1 MLKSCL
7 KEKSNVRQYF
17 IMIEPGLQQEINS
30 VMTEARNSRL
40 EFVTVEHLLMA
51 LLNMDEVVVF
61 LRAKRVNVDEL
72 RAELEQY
79 IVSHTPLI
87 SQDAEIDI
95 VPTVGF
101 QRVLQRS
108 VYQAQSAQR
117 NSVNA
122 MNVFV
127 SIFSEKESHAVYMLK
142 LNNLSRLDVME
153 GIASDPAEPLLEELK
168 VKTDDKKKKPSSLE
182 TFTTNLC
189 EKAKQGKIDPLLG
202 REEEVLRMVQILS
215 RRRKNNP
222 LLVGQAGVGK
232 TAIAQGLA
240 KKIVDGKVPE
250 VLQDATIYQLDVG
263 VLIAGTKY
271 RGDFEKRL
279 KSVLTDLEKK
289 PNTIL
294 FIDEIHTLIGAGS
307 VSGGSLDASNLLK
320 PALADG
326 TLKCIGSTTYDEFRK
341 VFEKDHALTRRFQKI
356 DVEEPSVEDTIKI
369 LHGLKKYY
377 QEHHKVKYSSAALTS
392 AAELTHRHIGDR
404 RLPDKA
410 IDVIDEVGALQQI
423 MPKSK
428 RKVNIGVA
436 DIENIVAKLAR
447 IPSRQVS
454 SDDKL
459 QLRNL
464 EEELSLGVFGQ
475 GDAVN
480 SLSTSI
486 KLSRSGLAAEDKPM
500 GSFLFAGP
508 TGVGKTEICKQLAR
522 IMGVKL
528 LRFDMSEYME
538 RHSIS
543 KLIGSPPGYIGYD
556 EGGLLTEAVN
566 SNPYAVLLLDEI
578 EKAHP
583 DIFNLLLQVMDH
595 GMLTDSNGREVS
607 FRNVILVM
615 TSNVGAHSVQR
626 ASIGFNEQDH
636 SLDYEGELKK
646 IFTPE
651 FRNRLSEIIYFNS
664 LSEEVVVFVVNK
676 FLFELE
682 DTLESQNVSL
692 SVSDAARK
700 WFATNGYDAQM
711 GARPMARL
719 IEKEIRKPLADE
731 LLFGKLTNGG
741 TVKVGVKKDK
751 ITLAIS

>member
-1 MLKSCL
+1 
-7 KEKSNVRQYF
+7 
-17 IMIEPGLQQEINS
+17 MIEQGLQQEINM
-30 VMTEARNSRL
+30 VMTEARNRRL
-40 EFVTVEHLLMA
+40 EFVTVEHLLLA
-51 LLNMDEVVVF
+51 LLNMDEVIAF
-61 LRAKRVNVDEL
+61 LRGKRVNIDEL

-79 IVSHTPLI
+79 IDSHTPII
-87 SQDAEIDI
+87 SEDAEIDI

-108 VYQAQSAQR
+108 VYQAQSAQK

-142 LNNLSRLDVME
+142 LNNISRLDVME
-153 GIASDPAEPLLEELK
+153 GISSQLADSPAEETKK
-168 VKTDDKKKKPSSLE
+168 VDGEKSTKPSSLDS
-182 TFTTNLC
+182 FTSNLC
-189 EKAKQGKIDPLLG
+189 EKARLGEIDPLLG
-202 REEEVLRMVQILS
+202 REEEVLRTVQVLS

-222 LLVGQAGVGK
+222 LFVGQAGVGK

-240 KKIVDGKVPE
+240 KRIVDGQVPD
-250 VLQDATIYQLDVG
+250 VLKKTTIYSLDVG

-279 KSVLTDLEKK
+279 KSVLTDLEKDK
-289 PNTIL
+289 NAVL

-326 TLKCIGSTTYDEFRK
+326 SLKCIGSTTYEEFRK
-341 VFEKDHALTRRFQKI
+341 VFEKDHALARRFQKI
-356 DVEEPSVEDTIKI
+356 DIEEPSVEDTIKI

-377 QEHHKVKYSSAALTS
+377 QSHHKVKFSSAALAS
-392 AAELTHRHIGDR
+392 AAELTHRHMGDR

-410 IDVIDEVGALQQI
+410 IDVMDEVGALQQI

-428 RKVNIGVA
+428 RKINIGVS

-447 IPSRQVS
+447 IPSKQVT
-454 SDDKL
+454 SDDKS
-459 QLRNL
+459 QLKNL
-464 EEELSLGVFGQ
+464 ENDLKLGVFGQ
-475 GDAVN
+475 DSAVD
-480 SLSTSI
+480 SLSTAI
-486 KLSRSGLAAEDKPM
+486 KLSRSGLSPTEQPM

-508 TGVGKTEICKQLAR
+508 TGVGKTEICKQLSR

-543 KLIGSPPGYIGYD
+543 KLIGSPPGYVGYD

-595 GMLTDSNGREVS
+595 GILTDANGREVD

-636 SLDYEGELKK
+636 TLDYEGELKK
-646 IFTPE
+646 TFTPE

-664 LSEEVVVFVVNK
+664 LSEEVVVYVVNK
-676 FLFELE
+676 FIFELE
-682 DTLESQNVSL
+682 DVLEQKNVSL
-692 SVSDAARK
+692 IVSESARK
-700 WFATNGYDAQM
+700 WFAENGYDSKM
-711 GARPMARL
+711 GARPMFRL

-731 LLFGKLTNGG
+731 LLFGKLSTGG

-751 ITLAIS
+751 ITLNIS

>member
-1 MLKSCL
+1 
-7 KEKSNVRQYF
+7 
-17 IMIEPGLQQEINS
+17 MIEQGLQQEINL
-30 VMTEARNSRL
+30 VMTEARNRRL
-40 EFVTVEHLLMA
+40 EFVTVEHLLLA
-51 LLNMDEVVVF
+51 LLNMDEVVSF
-61 LRAKRVNVDEL
+61 LRGKRINIDEL

-79 IVSHTPLI
+79 IDSHTPVI
-87 SQDAEIDI
+87 SEDAEIDI

-108 VYQAQSAQR
+108 VYQAQSAQK

-142 LNNLSRLDVME
+142 LNNISRLDVME
-153 GIASDPAEPLLEELK
+153 GISSQLADTPVEETKK
-168 VKTDDKKKKPSSLE
+168 VGTDKQAKPSSLE
-182 TFTTNLC
+182 SFTTNLC
-189 EKAKQGKIDPLLG
+189 EKARLGEIDPLLG
-202 REEEVLRMVQILS
+202 REEEVLRTVQVLS

-240 KKIVDGKVPE
+240 KKIVDGKVPD
-250 VLQDATIYQLDVG
+250 VLKDTTIYSLDVG

-279 KSVLTDLEKK
+279 KSVLLDLEENK
-289 PNTIL
+289 NSIL
-294 FIDEIHTLIGAGS
+294 FIDEVHTLIGAGS
-307 VSGGSLDASNLLK
+307 VSGGSLDASNILK

-326 TLKCIGSTTYDEFRK
+326 TLKCIGSTTYEEFRK
-341 VFEKDHALTRRFQKI
+341 VFEKDHALARRFQKI
-356 DVEEPSVEDTIKI
+356 DIEEPSVEDTIKI

-377 QEHHKVKYSSAALTS
+377 QTHHNVKFSSAALAS

-428 RKVNIGVA
+428 RKINIGVT

-447 IPSRQVS
+447 IPSRQVN
-454 SDDKL
+454 SDDKS
-459 QLRNL
+459 QLKNL
-464 EEELSLGVFGQ
+464 EEELKLGVFGQ
-475 GDAVN
+475 NSAVE
-480 SLSTSI
+480 SLSSAI
-486 KLSRSGLAAEDKPM
+486 KLDRSGLSPIEQPM

-508 TGVGKTEICKQLAR
+508 TGVGKTEICKQLSR

-543 KLIGSPPGYIGYD
+543 KLIGSPPGYVGYD

-566 SNPYAVLLLDEI
+566 CNPYAVLLLDEI

-583 DIFNLLLQVMDH
+583 DIFNLLLQVMDY
-595 GMLTDSNGREVS
+595 GILTDANGREVD

-646 IFTPE
+646 TFTPE

-664 LSEEVVVFVVNK
+664 LSEEVVVYVVNK

-682 DTLESQNVSL
+682 EVLEQKNVSL
-692 SVSDAARK
+692 IISDTARK
-700 WFATNGYDAQM
+700 WFAKNGYDSKM
-711 GARPMARL
+711 GARPMERL
-719 IEKEIRKPLADE
+719 IEREIRKPLADE
-731 LLFGKLTNGG
+731 LLFGKLSEGG
-741 TVKVGVKKDK
+741 TVKVGVNKDK
-751 ITLAIS
+751 LSIEIS

>member
-1 MLKSCL
+1 
-7 KEKSNVRQYF
+7 
-17 IMIEPGLQQEINS
+17 MIEQGLQQEINL
-30 VMTEARNSRL
+30 VMTEARNRRL
-40 EFVTVEHLLMA
+40 EFVTVEHLLIA
-51 LLNMDEVVVF
+51 LLNMDEVVTF
-61 LRAKRVNVDEL
+61 LRGKRINIDEL

-79 IVSHTPLI
+79 IDSHTPII
-87 SQDAEIDI
+87 SEDAEIDI

-108 VYQAQSAQR
+108 VYQAQSAQK

-142 LNNLSRLDVME
+142 LNNISRLDVME
-153 GIASDPAEPLLEELK
+153 GISSQLADAPVEEIKK
-168 VKTDDKKKKPSSLE
+168 VGSEKQTKPSSLE
-182 TFTTNLC
+182 SFTTNLC
-189 EKAKQGKIDPLLG
+189 EKARLGEIDPLLG
-202 REEEVLRMVQILS
+202 REEEVLRTVQILS

-240 KKIVDGKVPE
+240 KKIVDGKVPD
-250 VLQDATIYQLDVG
+250 VLKDTTIYSLDVG

-279 KSVLTDLEKK
+279 KSVLVDLEENK
-289 PNTIL
+289 NSIL
-294 FIDEIHTLIGAGS
+294 FIDEVHTLIGAGS
-307 VSGGSLDASNLLK
+307 VSGGSLDASNILK

-326 TLKCIGSTTYDEFRK
+326 TLKCIGSTTYEEFRK
-341 VFEKDHALTRRFQKI
+341 VFEKDHALARRFQKI
-356 DVEEPSVEDTIKI
+356 DIDEPSVEDTIKI

-377 QEHHKVKYSSAALTS
+377 QTHHNVKYSAAALAS

-410 IDVIDEVGALQQI
+410 IDVMDEVGALQQI
-423 MPKSK
+423 LPKSK
-428 RKVNIGVA
+428 RKINIGVA

-447 IPSRQVS
+447 IPSRQIN
-454 SDDKL
+454 SDDKS
-459 QLRNL
+459 QLKNL
-464 EEELSLGVFGQ
+464 EEELKLGVFGQ
-475 GDAVN
+475 DSAVE
-480 SLSTSI
+480 SLASAI
-486 KLSRSGLAAEDKPM
+486 KLARSGLSPIEQPM

-508 TGVGKTEICKQLAR
+508 TGVGKTEICKQLSR

-543 KLIGSPPGYIGYD
+543 KLIGSPPGYVGYD
-556 EGGLLTEAVN
+556 EGGLLTESVN

-583 DIFNLLLQVMDH
+583 DIFNLLLQVMDY
-595 GMLTDSNGREVS
+595 GILTDANGREVD

-664 LSEEVVVFVVNK
+664 LTEEIVVYVVNK

-682 DTLESQNVSL
+682 DVLEQKNVSL
-692 SVSDAARK
+692 IISDAARK
-700 WFATNGYDAQM
+700 WFAKNGYDSKM
-711 GARPMARL
+711 GARPMVRL
-719 IEKEIRKPLADE
+719 IEKMVRKPLADE
-731 LLFGKLTNGG
+731 LLFGKLSEGG
-741 TVKVGVKKDK
+741 TVKVGVYKDK
-751 ITLAIS
+751 IALNIS

>member
-1 MLKSCL
+1 
-7 KEKSNVRQYF
+7 
-17 IMIEPGLQQEINS
+17 MIESGLQQEINF
-30 VMTEARNSRL
+30 VMTEARNRRL
-40 EFVTVEHLLMA
+40 EFVTVEHLLLA
-51 LLNMDEVVVF
+51 LLNIDEVATF
-61 LRAKRVNVDEL
+61 LLSKRVNIDEM
-72 RAELEQY
+72 RIELEEY
-79 IVSHTPLI
+79 IDTHTPII
-87 SQDAEIDI
+87 SQDSEIDI

-108 VYQAQSAQR
+108 VYQAQSAQK
-117 NSVNA
+117 NTVYA
-122 MNVFV
+122 MNVLV
-127 SIFSEKESHAVYMLK
+127 SIFAEKESHAVYLLK
-142 LNNLSRLDVME
+142 LNNISRLDVME
-153 GIASDPAEPLLEELK
+153 GLSLQAIEPVEEKQAET
-168 VKTDDKKKKPSSLE
+168 KTSGKKPKKSALE
-182 TFTTNLC
+182 SYAINLC
-189 EKAKQGKIDPLLG
+189 EKARQGKIDPLLG
-202 REEEVLRMVQILS
+202 REDEVVRTVQVLS

-222 LLVGQAGVGK
+222 LFVGQAGVGK
-232 TAIAQGLA
+232 TAIAEGIA
-240 KKIVDGKVPE
+240 KKIADGKVPN
-250 VLQDATIYQLDVG
+250 VLKESVIYALDIG

-279 KSVLTDLEKK
+279 KSVLTDIEKI
-289 PNTIL
+289 PNSIL

-326 TLKCIGSTTYDEFRK
+326 TLKCMGSTTYEEFRK

-356 DVEEPSVEDTIKI
+356 DIDEPSVDDTVKI

-377 QEHHKVKYSSAALTS
+377 QEHHKVKYSAAALNS
-392 AAELTHRHIGDR
+392 AVELSNRYITDR

-423 MPKSK
+423 QPKSK
-428 RKVNIGVA
+428 RKINIGVS
-436 DIENIVAKLAR
+436 DIENVVAKLAR
-447 IPSRQVS
+447 IPSRQIT
-454 SDDKL
+454 SDDKSL
-459 QLRNL
+459 LKNL
-464 EEELSLGVFGQ
+464 EHELKLGVFGQ
-475 GDAVN
+475 DDAVD
-480 SLSTSI
+480 SLSTAI
-486 KLSRSGLAAEDKPM
+486 KLSRSGLAQVDRPM
-500 GSFLFAGP
+500 GSFLFSGP

-543 KLIGSPPGYIGYD
+543 KLIGSPPGYVGYD

-583 DIFNLLLQVMDH
+583 DIYNLLLQVMDH
-595 GMLTDSNGREVS
+595 GTLTDANGREVD

-615 TSNVGAHSVQR
+615 TSNAGAHSVQR

-646 IFTPE
+646 AFSPE
-651 FRNRLSEIIYFNS
+651 FRNRLSETIYFNS
-664 LSEEVVVFVVNK
+664 LNEETIIFVVNK

-682 DTLESQNVSL
+682 EALESKNVSL
-692 SVSDAARK
+692 IVTDAARK
-700 WFATNGYDAQM
+700 WFAKNGYDIKM
-711 GARPMARL
+711 GARPMSRL

-731 LLFGKLTNGG
+731 LLFGKLVDGG
-741 TVKVGVKKDK
+741 TVKVGAKRGE
-751 ITLAIS
+751 ITLSVS

>member
-1 MLKSCL
+1 
-7 KEKSNVRQYF
+7 
-17 IMIEPGLQQEINS
+17 MIEQGLQQEINM
-30 VMTEARNSRL
+30 VMTEARNRRL
-40 EFVTVEHLLMA
+40 EFVTVEHLLLA
-51 LLNMDEVVVF
+51 LLNMDEVIAF
-61 LRAKRVNVDEL
+61 LRGKRVNIDEL

-79 IVSHTPLI
+79 IDSHTPII
-87 SQDAEIDI
+87 SEDAEIDI

-108 VYQAQSAQR
+108 VYQAQSAQK

-142 LNNLSRLDVME
+142 LNNISRLDVME
-153 GIASDPAEPLLEELK
+153 GISSQLADSPAEETKK
-168 VKTDDKKKKPSSLE
+168 VDGEKSTKPSSLDS
-182 TFTTNLC
+182 FTSNLC
-189 EKAKQGKIDPLLG
+189 EKARLGEIDPLLG
-202 REEEVLRMVQILS
+202 REEEVLRTVQVLS

-222 LLVGQAGVGK
+222 LFVGQAGVGK

-240 KKIVDGKVPE
+240 KRIVDGQVPD
-250 VLQDATIYQLDVG
+250 VLKKTTIYSLDVG

-279 KSVLTDLEKK
+279 KSVLTDLEKDK
-289 PNTIL
+289 NAVL
-294 FIDEIHTLIGAGS
+294 FIDDIHTLIGAGS

-326 TLKCIGSTTYDEFRK
+326 SLKCIGSTTYEEFRK
-341 VFEKDHALTRRFQKI
+341 VFEKDHALARRFQKI
-356 DVEEPSVEDTIKI
+356 DIEEPSVEDTIKI

-377 QEHHKVKYSSAALTS
+377 QSHHKVKFSSAALAS
-392 AAELTHRHIGDR
+392 AAELTHRHMGDR

-410 IDVIDEVGALQQI
+410 IDVMDEVGALQQI

-428 RKVNIGVA
+428 RKINIGVS

-447 IPSRQVS
+447 IPSKQVT
-454 SDDKL
+454 SDDKS
-459 QLRNL
+459 QLKNL
-464 EEELSLGVFGQ
+464 EKDLKLGVFGQ
-475 GDAVN
+475 DSAVD
-480 SLSTSI
+480 SLSTAI
-486 KLSRSGLAAEDKPM
+486 KLSRSGLSPTEQPM

-508 TGVGKTEICKQLAR
+508 TGVGKTEICKQLSR

-543 KLIGSPPGYIGYD
+543 KLIGSPPGYVGYD

-595 GMLTDSNGREVS
+595 GILTDANGREVD

-646 IFTPE
+646 TFTPE

-664 LSEEVVVFVVNK
+664 LSEEVVVYVVNK
-676 FLFELE
+676 FIFELE
-682 DTLESQNVSL
+682 DVLEQKNVSL
-692 SVSDAARK
+692 IVSESARK
-700 WFATNGYDAQM
+700 WFAENGYDSKM
-711 GARPMARL
+711 GARPMFRL

-731 LLFGKLTNGG
+731 LLFGKLSTGG

-751 ITLAIS
+751 IVLNIS

>member
-1 MLKSCL
+1 
-7 KEKSNVRQYF
+7 
-17 IMIEPGLQQEINS
+17 MIETGLQQEINF
-30 VMTEARNSRL
+30 VMTQARNNRL
-40 EFVTVEHLLMA
+40 EFVTVEHLLLA
-51 LLNMDEVVVF
+51 LLNIDEVVTF
-61 LRAKRVNVDEL
+61 LRNKRANVDEL
-72 RAELEQY
+72 RGELEEY
-79 IVSHTPLI
+79 IDSHTPLLA
-87 SQDAEIDI
+87 QDSDIDI

-108 VYQAQSAQR
+108 VYQAQSAQK
-117 NSVNA
+117 NTVYA
-122 MNVFV
+122 MNVLV
-127 SIFSEKESHAVYMLK
+127 SIFSEKESHAVYLLK
-142 LNNLSRLDVME
+142 LNSISRLDVME
-153 GIASDPAEPLLEELK
+153 GIATRAPESVEEAPRIESNN
-168 VKTDDKKKKPSSLE
+168 KKPKKSSLE
-182 TFTTNLC
+182 QYTINLC
-189 EKAKQGKIDPLLG
+189 DKAKAGKIDPLLG
-202 REEEVLRMVQILS
+202 REEEVTRTVQVLS

-222 LLVGQAGVGK
+222 LFVGQAGVGK
-232 TAIAQGLA
+232 TAIAEGIA
-240 KKIVDGKVPE
+240 KKIVDGKVPD
-250 VLQDATIYQLDVG
+250 VLKEASIYSLDIG

-279 KSVLTDLEKK
+279 KAVITDLEKI
-289 PNTIL
+289 PNSIL

-326 TLKCIGSTTYDEFRK
+326 SLKCMGSTTYEEYRR

-356 DVEEPSVEDTIKI
+356 DIDEPSVEDTVKI

-377 QEHHKVKYSSAALTS
+377 QDHHKVKYSAAALTS
-392 AAELTHRHIGDR
+392 AAELSHRYMADR

-423 MPKSK
+423 QPKSK
-428 RKVNIGVA
+428 RKINIGVG

-447 IPSRQVS
+447 IPSRQVTN
-454 SDDKL
+454 DDKSL
-459 QLRNL
+459 LRNL
-464 EEELSLGVFGQ
+464 EQELKLGVFGQ
-475 GDAVN
+475 DQAVE
-480 SLSTSI
+480 SLSTAI
-486 KLSRSGLAAEDKPM
+486 KLSRSGLAHEDKPM

-508 TGVGKTEICKQLAR
+508 TGVGKTEICKQLSR

-538 RHSIS
+538 RHSMS
-543 KLIGSPPGYIGYD
+543 KLIGSPPGYVGYD

-566 SNPYAVLLLDEI
+566 ANPYAVLLLDEV

-583 DIFNLLLQVMDH
+583 DIFNLLLQVMDN
-595 GMLTDSNGREVS
+595 GKLTDANGREID

-615 TSNVGAHSVQR
+615 TSNVGAQNVQR

-646 IFTPE
+646 TFTPE

-664 LSEEVVVFVVNK
+664 LNEETIVYVVNK

-682 DTLESQNVSL
+682 AALEDKDAAL
-692 SVSDAARK
+692 IVSDAARK
-700 WFATNGYDAQM
+700 WFAKNGYDAKM
-711 GARPMARL
+711 GARPMSRL

-731 LLFGKLTNGG
+731 LLFGKLVNGG
-741 TVKVGVKKDK
+741 TVKVCIKKDA
-751 ITLAIS
+751 ITLNIT

>member
-1 MLKSCL
+1 
-7 KEKSNVRQYF
+7 
-17 IMIEPGLQQEINS
+17 MIETGLQQEINF
-30 VMTEARNSRL
+30 VMTQARNNRL
-40 EFVTVEHLLMA
+40 EFVTVEHLLLA
-51 LLNMDEVVVF
+51 LLNIDEIVTF
-61 LRAKRVNVDEL
+61 LRNKRTDVDEL
-72 RAELEQY
+72 RGELEEY
-79 IVSHTPLI
+79 IDSHTPLLA
-87 SQDAEIDI
+87 QDSDLDI

-108 VYQAQSAQR
+108 VYQAQSAQK
-117 NSVNA
+117 NTVYA
-122 MNVFV
+122 MNVLV
-127 SIFSEKESHAVYMLK
+127 SIFSEKESHAVYLLK
-142 LNNLSRLDVME
+142 LNNISRLDVME
-153 GIASDPAEPLLEELK
+153 GIATRAPESIEETPRIESDS
-168 VKTDDKKKKPSSLE
+168 KKPKKSSLE
-182 TFTTNLC
+182 KYTINLC
-189 EKAKQGKIDPLLG
+189 EKAKAGKIDPLLG
-202 REEEVLRMVQILS
+202 REEEVTRTVQILS

-222 LLVGQAGVGK
+222 LFVGQAGVGK
-232 TAIAQGLA
+232 TAIAEGIA

-250 VLQDATIYQLDVG
+250 VLKEASIYSLDIG

-279 KSVLTDLEKK
+279 KAVITDLEKI
-289 PNTIL
+289 PHAIL

-326 TLKCIGSTTYDEFRK
+326 SLKCMGSTTYEEYRK

-356 DVEEPSVEDTIKI
+356 DIDEPSVEDTVKI

-377 QEHHKVKYSSAALTS
+377 QDHHKVKYSAAALTS
-392 AAELTHRHIGDR
+392 AAELSHRHMADR

-423 MPKSK
+423 QPKSK
-428 RKVNIGVA
+428 RKINISVG
-436 DIENIVAKLAR
+436 DIENIIAKLAR
-447 IPSRQVS
+447 IPSRQVTN
-454 SDDKL
+454 DDKSL
-459 QLRNL
+459 LKNL
-464 EEELSLGVFGQ
+464 EQELKLGVFGQ
-475 GDAVN
+475 DPAVE
-480 SLSTSI
+480 SLSTAI
-486 KLSRSGLAAEDKPM
+486 KLSRSGLAHEDKPM

-538 RHSIS
+538 RHSMS
-543 KLIGSPPGYIGYD
+543 KLIGSPPGYVGYD

-566 SNPYAVLLLDEI
+566 ANPYAVLLLDEV

-583 DIFNLLLQVMDH
+583 DIFNLLLQVMDN
-595 GMLTDSNGREVS
+595 GKLTDANGREID

-615 TSNVGAHSVQR
+615 TSNVGAQNVQR
-626 ASIGFNEQDH
+626 ASIGFSEQDH

-646 IFTPE
+646 TFTPE

-664 LSEEVVVFVVNK
+664 LNEETIVYVVNK

-682 DTLESQNVSL
+682 SALEDKKVSL
-692 SVSDAARK
+692 VVSDAARK
-700 WFATNGYDAQM
+700 WFAKNGYDAKM
-711 GARPMARL
+711 GARPMSRL

-731 LLFGKLTNGG
+731 LLFGKLVDGG
-741 TVKVGVKKDK
+741 TVKVGIKKDAV
-751 ITLAIS
+751 TLNIA

>member
-1 MLKSCL
+1 
-7 KEKSNVRQYF
+7 
-17 IMIEPGLQQEINS
+17 MIEQGLQQEINM
-30 VMTEARNSRL
+30 VMTEARNRRL
-40 EFVTVEHLLMA
+40 EFVTVEHLLLA
-51 LLNMDEVVVF
+51 LLNMDEVIAF
-61 LRAKRVNVDEL
+61 LRGKRVNIDEL

-79 IVSHTPLI
+79 IDSHTPII
-87 SQDAEIDI
+87 SEDAEIDI

-108 VYQAQSAQR
+108 VYQAQSAQK

-142 LNNLSRLDVME
+142 LNNISRLDVME
-153 GIASDPAEPLLEELK
+153 GISSQLADTPPEETKK
-168 VKTDDKKKKPSSLE
+168 VESEKSTKPSSLDS
-182 TFTTNLC
+182 FASNLC
-189 EKAKQGKIDPLLG
+189 EKARLGEIDPLLG
-202 REEEVLRMVQILS
+202 REEEVLRTVQVLS

-222 LLVGQAGVGK
+222 LFVGQAGVGK

-240 KKIVDGKVPE
+240 KRIVDGQVPD
-250 VLQDATIYQLDVG
+250 VLKETTIYSLDVG

-279 KSVLTDLEKK
+279 KSVLTDLEKDK
-289 PNTIL
+289 NAVL

-326 TLKCIGSTTYDEFRK
+326 TLKCIGSTTYEEYRK
-341 VFEKDHALTRRFQKI
+341 VFEKDHALARRFQKI
-356 DVEEPSVEDTIKI
+356 DIEEPSVEDTIKI

-377 QEHHKVKYSSAALTS
+377 QSHHKVKFSSAALAS
-392 AAELTHRHIGDR
+392 AAELTHRHMGDR

-410 IDVIDEVGALQQI
+410 IDVMDEVGALQQI

-428 RKVNIGVA
+428 RKINIGVS

-447 IPSRQVS
+447 IPSKQVN
-454 SDDKL
+454 SDDKSQL
-459 QLRNL
+459 QNL
-464 EEELSLGVFGQ
+464 EKDLKLGVFGQ
-475 GDAVN
+475 DSAVD
-480 SLSTSI
+480 SLSTAI
-486 KLSRSGLAAEDKPM
+486 KLSRSGLSPIGQPM

-508 TGVGKTEICKQLAR
+508 TGVGKTEICKQLSR

-543 KLIGSPPGYIGYD
+543 KLIGSPPGYVGYD

-595 GMLTDSNGREVS
+595 GMLTDANGREVD
-607 FRNVILVM
+607 FRNVILIM
-615 TSNVGAHSVQR
+615 TSNVGAQNVQR

-646 IFTPE
+646 TFTPE

-664 LSEEVVVFVVNK
+664 LSKDVVVYVVNK
-676 FLFELE
+676 FIFELE
-682 DTLESQNVSL
+682 DVLEQKNVSL
-692 SVSDAARK
+692 IVSDNARK
-700 WFATNGYDAQM
+700 WFAENGYDSKM
-711 GARPMARL
+711 GARPMIRL
-719 IEKEIRKPLADE
+719 IEKEVRKPLADE
-731 LLFGKLTNGG
+731 LLFGKLSQGG
-741 TVKVGVKKDK
+741 TVKVGTNKDK
-751 ITLAIS
+751 ITLNIS

>member
-1 MLKSCL
+1 
-7 KEKSNVRQYF
+7 
-17 IMIEPGLQQEINS
+17 MIEQGLQQEINM
-30 VMTEARNSRL
+30 VMTEARNRRL
-40 EFVTVEHLLMA
+40 EFVTVEHLLLA
-51 LLNMDEVVVF
+51 LLNMDEVIAF
-61 LRAKRVNVDEL
+61 LRGKRVNIDEL

-79 IVSHTPLI
+79 IDSHTPII
-87 SQDAEIDI
+87 SEDAEIDI

-108 VYQAQSAQR
+108 VYQAQSAQK

-142 LNNLSRLDVME
+142 LNNISRLDVME
-153 GIASDPAEPLLEELK
+153 GISSQLADSPAEETKK
-168 VKTDDKKKKPSSLE
+168 VDGEKSTKPSSLDS
-182 TFTTNLC
+182 FTSNLC
-189 EKAKQGKIDPLLG
+189 EKARLGEIDPLLG
-202 REEEVLRMVQILS
+202 REEEVLRTVQVLS

-222 LLVGQAGVGK
+222 LFVGQAGVGK

-240 KKIVDGKVPE
+240 KRIVDGQVPD
-250 VLQDATIYQLDVG
+250 VLKKTTIYSLDVG

-279 KSVLTDLEKK
+279 KSVLTDLEKDK
-289 PNTIL
+289 NAVL

-326 TLKCIGSTTYDEFRK
+326 SLKCIGSTTYEEFRK
-341 VFEKDHALTRRFQKI
+341 VFEKDHALARRFQKI
-356 DVEEPSVEDTIKI
+356 DIEEPSVEDTIKI

-377 QEHHKVKYSSAALTS
+377 QSHHKVKFSSAALAS
-392 AAELTHRHIGDR
+392 AAELTHRHMGDR

-410 IDVIDEVGALQQI
+410 IDVMDEVGALQQI

-428 RKVNIGVA
+428 RKINIGVS

-447 IPSRQVS
+447 IPSKQVT
-454 SDDKL
+454 SDDKS
-459 QLRNL
+459 QLKNL
-464 EEELSLGVFGQ
+464 ENDLKLGVFGQ
-475 GDAVN
+475 DSAVD
-480 SLSTSI
+480 SLSTAI
-486 KLSRSGLAAEDKPM
+486 KLSRSGLSPTEQPM

-508 TGVGKTEICKQLAR
+508 TGVGKTEICKQLSR

-543 KLIGSPPGYIGYD
+543 KLIGSPPGYVGYD

-595 GMLTDSNGREVS
+595 GILTDANGREVD

-636 SLDYEGELKK
+636 TLDYEGELKK
-646 IFTPE
+646 TFTPE

-664 LSEEVVVFVVNK
+664 LSEEVVVYVVNK
-676 FLFELE
+676 FIFELE
-682 DTLESQNVSL
+682 DVLEQKNVSL
-692 SVSDAARK
+692 IVSESARK
-700 WFATNGYDAQM
+700 WFAENGYDSKM
-711 GARPMARL
+711 GARPMFRL

-731 LLFGKLTNGG
+731 LLFGKLSTGG
-741 TVKVGVKKDK
+741 TVKVGVQKDK
-751 ITLAIS
+751 ITLNIS

>member
-1 MLKSCL
+1 
-7 KEKSNVRQYF
+7 
-17 IMIEPGLQQEINS
+17 MIEQGLQQEINM
-30 VMTEARNSRL
+30 VMTEARNRRL
-40 EFVTVEHLLMA
+40 EFVTVEHLLLA
-51 LLNMDEVVVF
+51 LLNMDEVISF
-61 LRAKRVNVDEL
+61 LRGKRVNIDEL

-79 IVSHTPLI
+79 IDSHTPII
-87 SQDAEIDI
+87 SEDAEIDI

-108 VYQAQSAQR
+108 VYQAQSAQK

-142 LNNLSRLDVME
+142 LNNISRLDVME
-153 GIASDPAEPLLEELK
+153 GISSQLADTQPEETKK
-168 VKTDDKKKKPSSLE
+168 VESEKSTKPTSLE
-182 TFTTNLC
+182 SFTSNLC
-189 EKAKQGKIDPLLG
+189 EKARLGEIDPLLG
-202 REEEVLRMVQILS
+202 REEEVLRTVQVLS

-222 LLVGQAGVGK
+222 LFVGQAGVGK

-240 KKIVDGKVPE
+240 KRIVDGQVPD
-250 VLQDATIYQLDVG
+250 VLKKTTIYSLDVG

-279 KSVLTDLEKK
+279 KSVLTDLEKDK
-289 PNTIL
+289 NAVL

-326 TLKCIGSTTYDEFRK
+326 TLKCIGSTTYEEYRK
-341 VFEKDHALTRRFQKI
+341 VFEKDHALARRFQKI
-356 DVEEPSVEDTIKI
+356 DIEEPSVEDTIKI

-377 QEHHKVKYSSAALTS
+377 QSHHKVKFSSAALAS
-392 AAELTHRHIGDR
+392 AAELTHRHMGDR

-410 IDVIDEVGALQQI
+410 IDVMDEVGALQQI
-423 MPKSK
+423 LPKSK
-428 RKVNIGVA
+428 RKINIGVS

-447 IPSRQVS
+447 IPSRQVNS
-454 SDDKL
+454 NDKSQL
-459 QLRNL
+459 QNL
-464 EEELSLGVFGQ
+464 EKDLKLGVFGQ
-475 GDAVN
+475 DSAVD
-480 SLSTSI
+480 SLSTAI
-486 KLSRSGLAAEDKPM
+486 KLSRSGLSPVGQPM

-508 TGVGKTEICKQLAR
+508 TGVGKTEICKQLSR

-543 KLIGSPPGYIGYD
+543 KLIGSPPGYVGYD

-595 GMLTDSNGREVS
+595 GMLTDANGREVD

-615 TSNVGAHSVQR
+615 TSNVGAQNVQR

-646 IFTPE
+646 TFTPE

-664 LSEEVVVFVVNK
+664 LSEDIVVYVVNK
-676 FLFELE
+676 FIFELE
-682 DTLESQNVSL
+682 DVLEQKHVSL
-692 SVSDAARK
+692 IVSDNARK
-700 WFATNGYDAQM
+700 WFAENGYDSKM
-711 GARPMARL
+711 GARPMIRL

-731 LLFGKLTNGG
+731 LLFGKLSQGG
-741 TVKVGVKKDK
+741 TVKVNVNKDK
-751 ITLAIS
+751 ITLNIS

>member
-1 MLKSCL
+1 
-7 KEKSNVRQYF
+7 
-17 IMIEPGLQQEINS
+17 MIEQGLQQEINL
-30 VMTEARNSRL
+30 VMTEARNRRL
-40 EFVTVEHLLMA
+40 EFVTVEHLLLA
-51 LLNMDEVVVF
+51 LLNMDEVVSF
-61 LRAKRVNVDEL
+61 LRGKRVNIDEL
-72 RAELEQY
+72 QAELEQY
-79 IVSHTPLI
+79 IDSHTPII
-87 SQDAEIDI
+87 SEDAEIDI

-108 VYQAQSAQR
+108 VYQAQSAQK

-142 LNNLSRLDVME
+142 LNNISRLDVME
-153 GIASDPAEPLLEELK
+153 GISSQLADAPVEETKKVGSDK
-168 VKTDDKKKKPSSLE
+168 QTKPSSLE
-182 TFTTNLC
+182 SFTTNLC
-189 EKAKQGKIDPLLG
+189 EKARLGEIDPLLG
-202 REEEVLRMVQILS
+202 REEEVLRTVQVLS

-240 KKIVDGKVPE
+240 KKIVDGKVPD
-250 VLQDATIYQLDVG
+250 VLKDTTIYSLDVG

-279 KSVLTDLEKK
+279 KSVLVDLEENK
-289 PNTIL
+289 NSIL
-294 FIDEIHTLIGAGS
+294 FIDEVHTLIGAGS
-307 VSGGSLDASNLLK
+307 VSGGSLDASNILK

-326 TLKCIGSTTYDEFRK
+326 TLKCIGSTTYEEFRK
-341 VFEKDHALTRRFQKI
+341 VFEKDHALARRFQKI
-356 DVEEPSVEDTIKI
+356 DIEEPSVEDTIKI

-377 QEHHKVKYSSAALTS
+377 QTHHNVKFSSAALAS

-423 MPKSK
+423 LPKSK
-428 RKVNIGVA
+428 RKINIGVA

-447 IPSRQVS
+447 IPSRQVN
-454 SDDKL
+454 SDDKS
-459 QLRNL
+459 QLKNL
-464 EEELSLGVFGQ
+464 EEELKLGVFGQ
-475 GDAVN
+475 DSAVE
-480 SLSTSI
+480 SLSSAI
-486 KLSRSGLAAEDKPM
+486 KLARSGLSPVEQPM

-508 TGVGKTEICKQLAR
+508 TGVGKTEICKQLSR

-543 KLIGSPPGYIGYD
+543 KLIGSPPGYVGYD
-556 EGGLLTEAVN
+556 EGGLITEAVN
-566 SNPYAVLLLDEI
+566 SNPYAVVLLDEI

-583 DIFNLLLQVMDH
+583 DIFNLLLQVMDY
-595 GMLTDSNGREVS
+595 GMLTDANGREVD

-615 TSNVGAHSVQR
+615 TSNVGAQSVQR

-664 LSEEVVVFVVNK
+664 LSEEVVVHVLNK

-682 DTLESQNVSL
+682 DVLEQKNVSL
-692 SVSDAARK
+692 IVSDAARK
-700 WFATNGYDAQM
+700 WFAKHGYDSKM
-711 GARPMARL
+711 GARPMSRL

-731 LLFGKLTNGG
+731 LLFGQLSESG
-741 TVKVGVKKDK
+741 TVRVGVNKDK
-751 ITLAIS
+751 IAITIS

>member
-1 MLKSCL
+1 
-7 KEKSNVRQYF
+7 
-17 IMIEPGLQQEINS
+17 MIEPGLQQEINL

-40 EFVTVEHLLMA
+40 EFVTVEHLLLA
-51 LLNMDEVVVF
+51 LLNMEDVMLF
-61 LRAKRVNVDEL
+61 LRGKRVNVDEL

-87 SQDAEIDI
+87 SEDAEIDI

-153 GIASDPAEPLLEELK
+153 GIASEATEPLLEEST
-168 VKTDDKKKKPSSLE
+168 VKTTEKQKKPSSLE

-240 KKIVDGKVPE
+240 KRIVDGKVPE
-250 VLQDATIYQLDVG
+250 VLHDATIYSLDVG

-356 DVEEPSVEDTIKI
+356 DVDEPSVEDTIKI

-377 QEHHKVKYSSAALTS
+377 QEHHKVKYSAASLVS

-410 IDVIDEVGALQQI
+410 IDVIDEVGALQQVL
-423 MPKSK
+423 PKSK

-459 QLRNL
+459 QLKNL
-464 EEELSLGVFGQ
+464 EEELKLGVFGQ
-475 GDAVN
+475 EDAVN

-543 KLIGSPPGYIGYD
+543 KLIGSPPGYVGYD

-595 GMLTDSNGREVS
+595 GMLTDANGREVD

-692 SVSDAARK
+692 VISDAARK

-731 LLFGKLTNGG
+731 LLFGKLIDGG
-741 TVKVGVKKDK
+741 SVKVGVKKDK

>member
-1 MLKSCL
+1 
-7 KEKSNVRQYF
+7 
-17 IMIEPGLQQEINS
+17 MIEQGLQQEINM
-30 VMTEARNSRL
+30 VMTEARNRRL
-40 EFVTVEHLLMA
+40 EFVTVEHLLLA
-51 LLNMDEVVVF
+51 LLNMDEVISF
-61 LRAKRVNVDEL
+61 LRGKRVNIDEL

-79 IVSHTPLI
+79 IDSHTPII
-87 SQDAEIDI
+87 SEDAEIDI

-108 VYQAQSAQR
+108 VYQAQSAQK

-142 LNNLSRLDVME
+142 LNNISRLDVME
-153 GIASDPAEPLLEELK
+153 GISSQLADTPPEETKK
-168 VKTDDKKKKPSSLE
+168 VESEKSTKPSSLE
-182 TFTTNLC
+182 SFTSNLC
-189 EKAKQGKIDPLLG
+189 EKARLGEIDPLLG
-202 REEEVLRMVQILS
+202 REEEVLRTVQVLS

-222 LLVGQAGVGK
+222 LFVGQAGVGK

-240 KKIVDGKVPE
+240 KRIVDGQVPD
-250 VLQDATIYQLDVG
+250 VLKKTTIYSLDVG

-279 KSVLTDLEKK
+279 KSVLTDLEEDK
-289 PNTIL
+289 NAVL

-326 TLKCIGSTTYDEFRK
+326 TLKCIGSTTYEEYRK
-341 VFEKDHALTRRFQKI
+341 VFEKDHALARRFQKI
-356 DVEEPSVEDTIKI
+356 DIEEPSVEDTIKI

-377 QEHHKVKYSSAALTS
+377 QSHHKVKFSSAALAS
-392 AAELTHRHIGDR
+392 AAELTHRHMGDR

-410 IDVIDEVGALQQI
+410 IDVMDEVGALQQI

-428 RKVNIGVA
+428 RKINIGVS

-447 IPSRQVS
+447 IPSRQVNS
-454 SDDKL
+454 NDKSQL
-459 QLRNL
+459 QSL
-464 EEELSLGVFGQ
+464 EKDLKLGVFGQ
-475 GDAVN
+475 DNAVD
-480 SLSTSI
+480 SLSTAI
-486 KLSRSGLAAEDKPM
+486 KLSRSGLSPVEQPM

-508 TGVGKTEICKQLAR
+508 TGVGKTEICKQLSR

-543 KLIGSPPGYIGYD
+543 KLIGSPPGYVGYD

-595 GMLTDSNGREVS
+595 GMLTDANGREVD

-615 TSNVGAHSVQR
+615 TSNVGAQNVQR

-646 IFTPE
+646 TFTPE

-664 LSEEVVVFVVNK
+664 LSEDVVVYVVNK
-676 FLFELE
+676 FIFELE
-682 DTLESQNVSL
+682 DILEQKNVSL
-692 SVSDAARK
+692 IVSDNARK
-700 WFATNGYDAQM
+700 WFAENGYDSKM
-711 GARPMARL
+711 GARPMIRL

-731 LLFGKLTNGG
+731 LLFGKLSQGG
-741 TVKVGVKKDK
+741 TVKVNVNKDK
-751 ITLAIS
+751 ITLNIS

>member
-1 MLKSCL
+1 
-7 KEKSNVRQYF
+7 
-17 IMIEPGLQQEINS
+17 MIEQGLQQEINM
-30 VMTEARNSRL
+30 VMTEARNRRL
-40 EFVTVEHLLMA
+40 EFVTVEHLLLA
-51 LLNMDEVVVF
+51 LLNMDEVIAF
-61 LRAKRVNVDEL
+61 LRGKRVNIDEL
-72 RAELEQY
+72 RAELDQY
-79 IVSHTPLI
+79 IDSHTPII
-87 SQDAEIDI
+87 SEDAEIDI

-108 VYQAQSAQR
+108 VYQAQSAQK

-142 LNNLSRLDVME
+142 LNNISRLDVME
-153 GIASDPAEPLLEELK
+153 GISSLLADNPAEETKK
-168 VKTDDKKKKPSSLE
+168 VEVNKQAKPSSLE
-182 TFTTNLC
+182 SFTTNLC
-189 EKAKQGKIDPLLG
+189 EKARLGEIDPLLG
-202 REEEVLRMVQILS
+202 REEEVLRTVQILS

-240 KKIVDGKVPE
+240 KRIVDGQVPE
-250 VLQDATIYQLDVG
+250 ILKNTTIYSLDVG

-279 KSVLTDLEKK
+279 KSVLTDLEKDK
-289 PNTIL
+289 NSVL

-326 TLKCIGSTTYDEFRK
+326 SLKCIGSTTYDEYRK
-341 VFEKDHALTRRFQKI
+341 IFEKDHALTRRFQKVDI
-356 DVEEPSVEDTIKI
+356 EEPSVEDTIKI

-377 QEHHKVKYSSAALTS
+377 QSHHKVKYSAASLVS

-423 MPKSK
+423 LPKSK
-428 RKVNIGVA
+428 RKVNIGVP

-447 IPSRQVS
+447 IPSRQVT
-454 SDDKL
+454 SDDKSL
-459 QLRNL
+459 LKNL
-464 EEELSLGVFGQ
+464 ESDLKLGVFGQ
-475 GDAVN
+475 DNAVE
-480 SLSTSI
+480 SLATAI
-486 KLSRSGLAAEDKPM
+486 KLSRSGLSPVEQPM

-508 TGVGKTEICKQLAR
+508 TGVGKTEICKQLSR

-538 RHSIS
+538 RHAIS
-543 KLIGSPPGYIGYD
+543 KLIGSPPGYVGYD

-583 DIFNLLLQVMDH
+583 DIFNILLQVMDH
-595 GMLTDSNGREVS
+595 GKLTDANGREVDFS
-607 FRNVILVM
+607 NVILVM
-615 TSNVGAHSVQR
+615 TSNVGAQNVQR

-651 FRNRLSEIIYFNS
+651 FRNRLSEIIYFNK
-664 LSEEVVVFVVNK
+664 LNEEIVVYVVNK

-682 DTLESQNVSL
+682 DVLEKKNVSL
-692 SVSDAARK
+692 IVSDAARK
-700 WFATNGYDAQM
+700 WFAENGYDSMM
-711 GARPMARL
+711 GARPMMRL
-719 IEKEIRKPLADE
+719 IEREVRKPLADE
-731 LLFGKLTNGG
+731 LLFGKLSSGG
-741 TVKVGVKKDK
+741 TVKVGVSKDK
-751 ITLAIS
+751 IALTIS

>member
-1 MLKSCL
+1 
-7 KEKSNVRQYF
+7 
-17 IMIEPGLQQEINS
+17 MIESGLQHEINF
-30 VMTEARNSRL
+30 VMTQARNNRL
-40 EFVTVEHLLMA
+40 EFVTVEHLLLA
-51 LLNMDEVVVF
+51 LLNIDEVVTF
-61 LRAKRVNVDEL
+61 LRTKRVNIDEMRDEL
-72 RAELEQY
+72 EEY
-79 IVSHTPLI
+79 IDSHTPLI
-87 SQDAEIDI
+87 PQDSEVDI
-95 VPTVGF
+95 APTVGF

-108 VYQAQSAQR
+108 VYQAQSAQKTT
-117 NSVNA
+117 VYA
-122 MNVFV
+122 MNVLV
-127 SIFSEKESHAVYMLK
+127 SIFAEKESHAVYLLK
-142 LNNLSRLDVME
+142 LNNVSRLDVME
-153 GIASDPAEPLLEELK
+153 GISTQTPETIEENPRIESDTKKSKKSALEAY
-168 VKTDDKKKKPSSLE
+168 TI
-182 TFTTNLC
+182 NLC
-189 EKAKQGKIDPLLG
+189 EKARDGKIDPLLG
-202 REEEVLRMVQILS
+202 REEEVTRTVQILS

-222 LLVGQAGVGK
+222 LFVGQAGVGK
-232 TAIAQGLA
+232 TAIAEGIA

-250 VLQDATIYQLDVG
+250 VLKDASIYSLDIG

-279 KSVLTDLEKK
+279 KAVITDLEKI
-289 PNTIL
+289 PHAIL

-326 TLKCIGSTTYDEFRK
+326 TLKCMGSTTYEEYRK

-356 DVEEPSVEDTIKI
+356 DVDEPSVADTIKI

-377 QEHHKVKYSSAALTS
+377 QDHHKVKYSAAALTS
-392 AAELTHRHIGDR
+392 AVELSHRYMTDR

-410 IDVIDEVGALQQI
+410 IDVIDEVGALQQTR
-423 MPKSK
+423 PKSK
-428 RKVNIGVA
+428 RKININVA
-436 DIENIVAKLAR
+436 DIENMIAKLAR
-447 IPSRQVS
+447 IPSRQVTN
-454 SDDKL
+454 DDKSL
-459 QLRNL
+459 LKNL
-464 EEELSLGVFGQ
+464 EQELKLGVFGQ
-475 GDAVN
+475 DDAVE

-486 KLSRSGLAAEDKPM
+486 KLSRSGLGQIDKPM
-500 GSFLFAGP
+500 GAFLFAGP

-543 KLIGSPPGYIGYD
+543 KLIGSPPGYVGYD

-566 SNPYAVLLLDEI
+566 SSPYAVLLLDEI

-595 GMLTDSNGREVS
+595 GTLTDANGREVD

-615 TSNVGAHSVQR
+615 TSNVGAQSVQR
-626 ASIGFNEQDH
+626 ASIGFSEQDH

-646 IFTPE
+646 SFTPE

-664 LSEEVVVFVVNK
+664 LNEETIVYVVNK

-682 DTLESQNVSL
+682 DALEAKNVSL
-692 SVSDAARK
+692 ITSDVARK
-700 WFATNGYDAQM
+700 WFAKNGYDAKM

-731 LLFGKLTNGG
+731 LLFGKLINGG
-741 TVKVGVKKDK
+741 TVKVGIKKDK
-751 ITLAIS
+751 ITLNVS

>member
-1 MLKSCL
+1 
-7 KEKSNVRQYF
+7 
-17 IMIEPGLQQEINS
+17 MIEPGLQQEINF

-40 EFVTVEHLLMA
+40 EFVTVEHLLLA
-51 LLNMDEVVVF
+51 LLNMEDVVSF
-61 LRAKRVNVDEL
+61 LRGKRVNVDEL

-87 SQDAEIDI
+87 SEDAEIDI

-153 GIASDPAEPLLEELK
+153 GIVSVPSEPLLEEST
-168 VKTDDKKKKPSSLE
+168 VKTTEKQKKPSSLE

-240 KKIVDGKVPE
+240 KRIVDGKVPE
-250 VLQDATIYQLDVG
+250 VLHDATIYSLDVG

-356 DVEEPSVEDTIKI
+356 DVDEPSVEDTIKI

-377 QEHHKVKYSSAALTS
+377 QEHHKVKYSAASLVS

-410 IDVIDEVGALQQI
+410 IDVIDEVGALQQVL
-423 MPKSK
+423 PKSK

-459 QLRNL
+459 QLKNL
-464 EEELSLGVFGQ
+464 EEELKLGVFGQ
-475 GDAVN
+475 EDAVN

-543 KLIGSPPGYIGYD
+543 KLIGSPPGYVGYD

-595 GMLTDSNGREVS
+595 GMLTDANGREVD

-692 SVSDAARK
+692 VISDAARK

-731 LLFGKLTNGG
+731 LLFGKLIDGG
-741 TVKVGVKKDK
+741 SVKVGVKKDK

>member
-1 MLKSCL
+1 
-7 KEKSNVRQYF
+7 
-17 IMIEPGLQQEINS
+17 MIESGLQHEINF
-30 VMTEARNSRL
+30 VMTQARNNRL
-40 EFVTVEHLLMA
+40 EFVTVEHLLLA
-51 LLNMDEVVVF
+51 LLNIDEVVTF
-61 LRAKRVNVDEL
+61 LRTKRVNIDEMRDEL
-72 RAELEQY
+72 EEY
-79 IVSHTPLI
+79 IDSHTPVI
-87 SQDAEIDI
+87 PQDSEVDI
-95 VPTVGF
+95 APTVGF

-108 VYQAQSAQR
+108 VYQAQSAQKTT
-117 NSVNA
+117 VYA
-122 MNVFV
+122 MNVLV
-127 SIFSEKESHAVYMLK
+127 SIFAEKESHAVYLLK
-142 LNNLSRLDVME
+142 LNNVSRLDVME
-153 GIASDPAEPLLEELK
+153 GISTQTPETIEENPRIESDTKKSKKSALEAY
-168 VKTDDKKKKPSSLE
+168 TI
-182 TFTTNLC
+182 NLC
-189 EKAKQGKIDPLLG
+189 EKARGGKIDPLLG
-202 REEEVLRMVQILS
+202 REEEVTRTVQILS

-222 LLVGQAGVGK
+222 LFVGQAGVGK
-232 TAIAQGLA
+232 TAIAEGIA

-250 VLQDATIYQLDVG
+250 VLKDASIYSLDIG

-279 KSVLTDLEKK
+279 KAVITDLEKI
-289 PNTIL
+289 PHAIL

-326 TLKCIGSTTYDEFRK
+326 TLKCMGSTTYEEYRK

-356 DVEEPSVEDTIKI
+356 DVDEPSVADTIKI

-377 QEHHKVKYSSAALTS
+377 QDHHKVKYSAAALTS
-392 AAELTHRHIGDR
+392 AVELSHRYMTDR

-410 IDVIDEVGALQQI
+410 IDVIDEVGALQQTR
-423 MPKSK
+423 PKSK
-428 RKVNIGVA
+428 RKININVA
-436 DIENIVAKLAR
+436 DIENMIAKLAR
-447 IPSRQVS
+447 IPSRQVTN
-454 SDDKL
+454 DDKSL
-459 QLRNL
+459 LKNL
-464 EEELSLGVFGQ
+464 EQELKLGVFGQ
-475 GDAVN
+475 DDAVE

-486 KLSRSGLAAEDKPM
+486 KLSRSGLGQIDKPM
-500 GSFLFAGP
+500 GAFLFAGP

-543 KLIGSPPGYIGYD
+543 KLIGSPPGYVGYD

-566 SNPYAVLLLDEI
+566 SSPYAVLLLDEI

-595 GMLTDSNGREVS
+595 GTLTDANGREID

-615 TSNVGAHSVQR
+615 TSNVGAQSVQR
-626 ASIGFNEQDH
+626 ASIGFSEQDH

-646 IFTPE
+646 SFTPE

-664 LSEEVVVFVVNK
+664 LNEETIVYVVNK

-682 DTLESQNVSL
+682 DALEAKNVSL
-692 SVSDAARK
+692 ITSDVARK
-700 WFATNGYDAQM
+700 WFAKNGYDAKI

-731 LLFGKLTNGG
+731 LLFGKLINGG
-741 TVKVGVKKDK
+741 TVKVGIKKDK
-751 ITLAIS
+751 ITLNVS

>member
-1 MLKSCL
+1 
-7 KEKSNVRQYF
+7 
-17 IMIEPGLQQEINS
+17 MIETGLQQEINF
-30 VMTEARNSRL
+30 VMTQARNNRL
-40 EFVTVEHLLMA
+40 EFVTVEHLLLA
-51 LLNMDEVVVF
+51 LLNIDEIVTF
-61 LRAKRVNVDEL
+61 LRNKRTDVDEL
-72 RAELEQY
+72 RGELEEY
-79 IVSHTPLI
+79 IDSHTPLLA
-87 SQDAEIDI
+87 QDSDLDI

-108 VYQAQSAQR
+108 VYQAQSAQK
-117 NSVNA
+117 NTVYA
-122 MNVFV
+122 MNVLV
-127 SIFSEKESHAVYMLK
+127 SIFSEKESHAVYLLK
-142 LNNLSRLDVME
+142 LNNISRLDVME
-153 GIASDPAEPLLEELK
+153 GIATRAPESIEETPRIESDS
-168 VKTDDKKKKPSSLE
+168 KKPKKSSLE
-182 TFTTNLC
+182 KYTINLC
-189 EKAKQGKIDPLLG
+189 EKAKAGKIDPLLG
-202 REEEVLRMVQILS
+202 REEEVTRTVQVLS

-222 LLVGQAGVGK
+222 LFVGQAGVGK
-232 TAIAQGLA
+232 TAIAEGIA

-250 VLQDATIYQLDVG
+250 VLKEASIYSLDIG

-279 KSVLTDLEKK
+279 KAVLTDLEKI
-289 PNTIL
+289 PHAIL

-326 TLKCIGSTTYDEFRK
+326 SLKCMGSTTYEEYRK

-356 DVEEPSVEDTIKI
+356 DIDEPSVEDTVKI

-377 QEHHKVKYSSAALTS
+377 QDHHKVKYSAAALTS
-392 AAELTHRHIGDR
+392 AAELSHRHMADR

-423 MPKSK
+423 QPKSK
-428 RKVNIGVA
+428 RKINISVG
-436 DIENIVAKLAR
+436 DIENIIAKLAR
-447 IPSRQVS
+447 IPSRQVTN
-454 SDDKL
+454 DDKSL
-459 QLRNL
+459 LKNL
-464 EEELSLGVFGQ
+464 EQELKLGVFGQ
-475 GDAVN
+475 DPAVE
-480 SLSTSI
+480 SLSTAI
-486 KLSRSGLAAEDKPM
+486 KLSRSGLAHEDKPM

-538 RHSIS
+538 RHSMS
-543 KLIGSPPGYIGYD
+543 KLIGSPPGYVGYD

-566 SNPYAVLLLDEI
+566 ANPYAVLLLDEV

-583 DIFNLLLQVMDH
+583 DIFNLLLQVMDN
-595 GMLTDSNGREVS
+595 GKLTDANGREID

-615 TSNVGAHSVQR
+615 TSNVGAQNVQR
-626 ASIGFNEQDH
+626 ASIGFSEQDH

-646 IFTPE
+646 TFTPE

-664 LSEEVVVFVVNK
+664 LNEETIVYVVNK

-682 DTLESQNVSL
+682 AALEDKNVSL
-692 SVSDAARK
+692 IISDAARK

-711 GARPMARL
+711 GARPMTRL

-731 LLFGKLTNGG
+731 LLFGKLVNGG
-741 TVKVGVKKDK
+741 TVKVGVNKDM
-751 ITLAIS
+751 ITLNITK

>member
-1 MLKSCL
+1 
-7 KEKSNVRQYF
+7 
-17 IMIEPGLQQEINS
+17 MIETGLQQEINF
-30 VMTEARNSRL
+30 VMTQARNNRL
-40 EFVTVEHLLMA
+40 EFVTVEHLLLA
-51 LLNMDEVVVF
+51 LLNIDEIVTF
-61 LRAKRVNVDEL
+61 LRNKRTDVDEL
-72 RAELEQY
+72 RGELEEY
-79 IVSHTPLI
+79 IDSHTPLLA
-87 SQDAEIDI
+87 QDSDLDI

-108 VYQAQSAQR
+108 VYQAQSAQK
-117 NSVNA
+117 NTVYA
-122 MNVFV
+122 MNVLV
-127 SIFSEKESHAVYMLK
+127 SIFSEKESHAVYLLK
-142 LNNLSRLDVME
+142 LNNISRLDVME
-153 GIASDPAEPLLEELK
+153 GIATRAPESIEETPRIESDS
-168 VKTDDKKKKPSSLE
+168 KKPKKSSLE
-182 TFTTNLC
+182 KYTINLC
-189 EKAKQGKIDPLLG
+189 EKAKAGKIDPLLG
-202 REEEVLRMVQILS
+202 REEEVTRTVQILS

-222 LLVGQAGVGK
+222 LFVGQAGVGK
-232 TAIAQGLA
+232 TAIAEGIA

-250 VLQDATIYQLDVG
+250 VLKEASIYSLDIG

-279 KSVLTDLEKK
+279 KAVLTDLEKI
-289 PNTIL
+289 PHAIL

-326 TLKCIGSTTYDEFRK
+326 SLKCMGSTTYEEYRK

-356 DVEEPSVEDTIKI
+356 DIDEPSVEDTVKI

-377 QEHHKVKYSSAALTS
+377 QDHHKVKYSAAALTS
-392 AAELTHRHIGDR
+392 AAELSHRHMADR

-423 MPKSK
+423 QPKSK
-428 RKVNIGVA
+428 RKINISVG

-447 IPSRQVS
+447 IPSRQVTN
-454 SDDKL
+454 DDKSL
-459 QLRNL
+459 LKNL
-464 EEELSLGVFGQ
+464 EQELKLGVFGQ
-475 GDAVN
+475 DPAVE
-480 SLSTSI
+480 SLSTAI
-486 KLSRSGLAAEDKPM
+486 KLSRSGLAHEDKPM

-538 RHSIS
+538 RHSMS
-543 KLIGSPPGYIGYD
+543 KLIGSPPGYVGYD

-566 SNPYAVLLLDEI
+566 ANPYAVLLLDEV

-583 DIFNLLLQVMDH
+583 DIFNLLLQVMDN
-595 GMLTDSNGREVS
+595 GKLTDANGREID

-615 TSNVGAHSVQR
+615 TSNVGAQNVQR
-626 ASIGFNEQDH
+626 ASIGFSEQDH

-646 IFTPE
+646 TFTPE

-664 LSEEVVVFVVNK
+664 LNEETIVYVVNK

-682 DTLESQNVSL
+682 SALEDKKVSL
-692 SVSDAARK
+692 VVSDAARK
-700 WFATNGYDAQM
+700 WFAKNGYDAKM
-711 GARPMARL
+711 GARPMSRL

-731 LLFGKLTNGG
+731 LLFGKLVDGG
-741 TVKVGVKKDK
+741 TVKVGIKKDAV
-751 ITLAIS
+751 TLNIA

>member
-1 MLKSCL
+1 
-7 KEKSNVRQYF
+7 
-17 IMIEPGLQQEINS
+17 MIEQGLQQEINL
-30 VMTEARNSRL
+30 VMTEARNRRL
-40 EFVTVEHLLMA
+40 EFVTVEHLLLA
-51 LLNMDEVVVF
+51 LLNMDEVLIF
-61 LRAKRVNVDEL
+61 LRGKRINIDEL

-79 IVSHTPLI
+79 IDSHTPII
-87 SQDAEIDI
+87 SEDAEIDI

-108 VYQAQSAQR
+108 VYQAQSAQKH
-117 NSVNA
+117 SVNA

-142 LNNLSRLDVME
+142 LNNVSRLDVME
-153 GIASDPAEPLLEELK
+153 GISSQLADTTVEETKK
-168 VKTDDKKKKPSSLE
+168 VGSEKQTKPSSLE
-182 TFTTNLC
+182 SFTTNLC
-189 EKAKQGKIDPLLG
+189 EKARLGEIDPLLG
-202 REEEVLRMVQILS
+202 REEEVLRTVQVLS

-240 KKIVDGKVPE
+240 KKIVDGKIPD
-250 VLQDATIYQLDVG
+250 VLKDATIYSLDVG

-279 KSVLTDLEKK
+279 KSVLVDLEENK
-289 PNTIL
+289 NSIL
-294 FIDEIHTLIGAGS
+294 FIDEVHTLIGAGS
-307 VSGGSLDASNLLK
+307 VSGGSLDASNILK

-326 TLKCIGSTTYDEFRK
+326 TLKCIGSTTYEEFRK
-341 VFEKDHALTRRFQKI
+341 VFEKDHALARRFQKI
-356 DVEEPSVEDTIKI
+356 DIEEPSVEDTIKI

-377 QEHHKVKYSSAALTS
+377 QTHHNVKYSAAALAS

-423 MPKSK
+423 LPKSK
-428 RKVNIGVA
+428 RKINIGVA

-447 IPSRQVS
+447 IPSRQVNS
-454 SDDKL
+454 ADKS
-459 QLRNL
+459 QLKNL
-464 EEELSLGVFGQ
+464 EEEIKLGVFGQ
-475 GDAVN
+475 DSAVE
-480 SLSTSI
+480 SLSSAI
-486 KLSRSGLAAEDKPM
+486 KLSRSGLSPIEQPM

-508 TGVGKTEICKQLAR
+508 TGVGKTEICKQLSL

-543 KLIGSPPGYIGYD
+543 KLIGSPPGYVGYD

-583 DIFNLLLQVMDH
+583 DIFNLLLQVMDY
-595 GMLTDSNGREVS
+595 GILTDANGREVD

-646 IFTPE
+646 TFTPE
-651 FRNRLSEIIYFNS
+651 FRNRISEIIYFNS
-664 LSEEVVVFVVNK
+664 LSEEVVVYVVNK

-682 DTLESQNVSL
+682 EVLEQKNVSL
-692 SVSDAARK
+692 IISDAARK
-700 WFATNGYDAQM
+700 WFAKHGYDSKM

-731 LLFGKLTNGG
+731 LLFGQLSESG
-741 TVKVGVKKDK
+741 TVRVGVNKDK
-751 ITLAIS
+751 IAITIS

>member
-1 MLKSCL
+1 
-7 KEKSNVRQYF
+7 
-17 IMIEPGLQQEINS
+17 MIETGLQQEINF
-30 VMTEARNSRL
+30 VMTQARNNRL
-40 EFVTVEHLLMA
+40 EFVTVEHLLLA
-51 LLNMDEVVVF
+51 LLNIDEIITF
-61 LRAKRVNVDEL
+61 LRNKRVNVDEL
-72 RAELEQY
+72 RAELEEY
-79 IVSHTPLI
+79 IDSHTPLI
-87 SQDAEIDI
+87 AQDSEIDI

-108 VYQAQSAQR
+108 VYQAQSAQKTT
-117 NSVNA
+117 VYA
-122 MNVFV
+122 MNVLV
-127 SIFSEKESHAVYMLK
+127 SIFSEKESNAVYLLK
-142 LNNLSRLDVME
+142 LNNISRLDVME
-153 GIASDPAEPLLEELK
+153 GVSTQMPESTEEKPRIENNNKKSKKSALEAY
-168 VKTDDKKKKPSSLE
+168 TS
-182 TFTTNLC
+182 NLC
-189 EKAKQGKIDPLLG
+189 DKARQGKIDPLLG
-202 REEEVLRMVQILS
+202 REEEVTRTVQVLS

-222 LLVGQAGVGK
+222 LFVGQAGVGK
-232 TAIAQGLA
+232 TAIAEGIA
-240 KKIVDGKVPE
+240 KKIIDGKVPE
-250 VLQDATIYQLDVG
+250 VLKEASIYSLDIG

-279 KSVLTDLEKK
+279 KAVLTDLEKI
-289 PNTIL
+289 PHAIL

-326 TLKCIGSTTYDEFRK
+326 TLRCMGSTTYEEYRR

-356 DVEEPSVEDTIKI
+356 DIDEPSVDDTVKI

-377 QEHHKVKYSSAALTS
+377 QDHHKVKYSTAALTC
-392 AAELTHRHIGDR
+392 AAELSHRYITDR

-423 MPKSK
+423 QPKSK
-428 RKVNIGVA
+428 RKININVA
-436 DIENIVAKLAR
+436 DIENIIAKLAR
-447 IPSRQVS
+447 IPSRQVTN
-454 SDDKL
+454 DDKSL
-459 QLRNL
+459 LKNL
-464 EEELSLGVFGQ
+464 ESELKLGVFGQ
-475 GDAVN
+475 NDAVE

-486 KLSRSGLAAEDKPM
+486 KLSRSGLAQVDKPM

-543 KLIGSPPGYIGYD
+543 KLIGSPPGYVGYD

-595 GMLTDSNGREVS
+595 GKLTDANGREID

-615 TSNVGAHSVQR
+615 TSNAGAQSIQR
-626 ASIGFNEQDH
+626 SSIGFSEQDH

-646 IFTPE
+646 AFTPE

-664 LSEEVVVFVVNK
+664 LNPENIVFVVNK

-682 DTLESQNVSL
+682 EALENKNVSL
-692 SVSDAARK
+692 IVSDAARK
-700 WFATNGYDAQM
+700 WFAKHGYDAKM
-711 GARPMARL
+711 GARPMSRL

-731 LLFGKLTNGG
+731 LLFGKLVGGG
-741 TVKVGVKKDK
+741 TVKVGVKKDSVT
-751 ITLAIS
+751 IVLQ

>member
-1 MLKSCL
+1 
-7 KEKSNVRQYF
+7 
-17 IMIEPGLQQEINS
+17 MIEQGLQQEINM
-30 VMTEARNSRL
+30 VMTEARNRRL
-40 EFVTVEHLLMA
+40 EFVTVEHLLLA
-51 LLNMDEVVVF
+51 LLNMDEVIAF
-61 LRAKRVNVDEL
+61 LRGKRVNIDEL

-79 IVSHTPLI
+79 IDSHTPII
-87 SQDAEIDI
+87 SEDAEIDI

-108 VYQAQSAQR
+108 VYQAQSAQK

-142 LNNLSRLDVME
+142 LNNISRLDVME
-153 GIASDPAEPLLEELK
+153 GISSQLADSPTEETKK
-168 VKTDDKKKKPSSLE
+168 VDGEKSTKPSSLE
-182 TFTTNLC
+182 SYTSNLC
-189 EKAKQGKIDPLLG
+189 EKARLGEIDPLLG
-202 REEEVLRMVQILS
+202 REEEVLRTVQVLS

-222 LLVGQAGVGK
+222 LFVGQAGVGK

-240 KKIVDGKVPE
+240 KRIVDGQVPD
-250 VLQDATIYQLDVG
+250 VLKKTTIYSLDVG

-279 KSVLTDLEKK
+279 KSVLTDLEKDK
-289 PNTIL
+289 HAVL

-326 TLKCIGSTTYDEFRK
+326 SLKCIGSTTYDEFRK

-356 DVEEPSVEDTIKI
+356 DIEEPSVEDTIKI

-377 QEHHKVKYSSAALTS
+377 QSHHKVKFSSAALAS
-392 AAELTHRHIGDR
+392 AAELTHRHMGDR

-410 IDVIDEVGALQQI
+410 IDVMDEVGALQQI

-428 RKVNIGVA
+428 RKINIGVS

-454 SDDKL
+454 SDDKS
-459 QLRNL
+459 QLKNL
-464 EEELSLGVFGQ
+464 ENDLKLGVFGQ
-475 GDAVN
+475 DSAVD
-480 SLSTSI
+480 SLSSAI
-486 KLSRSGLAAEDKPM
+486 KLSRSGLSPAEKPM

-508 TGVGKTEICKQLAR
+508 TGVGKTEICKQLSR

-543 KLIGSPPGYIGYD
+543 KLIGSPPGYVGYD

-595 GMLTDSNGREVS
+595 GVLTDANGREVD

-615 TSNVGAHSVQR
+615 TSNVGAQSVQR
-626 ASIGFNEQDH
+626 ASIGFSEQDH

-646 IFTPE
+646 TFTPE

-664 LSEEVVVFVVNK
+664 LSEEVVVYVVNK
-676 FLFELE
+676 FIFELE
-682 DTLESQNVSL
+682 DVLEQKNVSL
-692 SVSDAARK
+692 IVSDNARK
-700 WFATNGYDAQM
+700 WFAENGYDSNM
-711 GARPMARL
+711 GARPMFRL

-731 LLFGKLTNGG
+731 ILFGKLSNGG
-741 TVKVGVKKDK
+741 TVKVGIKKDK
-751 ITLAIS
+751 VTLNIS